1 MTSKNNLRLAYGL
14 AFILLVVGVL
24 SYAYT
29 SLFAKPLDQPIR
41 LIFKVT
47 AGNVLFDHKT
57 HTADSGYGLSCLD
70 CHHTE
75 EEEDVTNPDLC
86 GDCHEF
92 ETEDEEIPK
101 RADAFHLQCTG
112 CHQDVESGPVLEE
125 CTSCHVL

>member
-1 MTSKNNLRLAYGL
+1 MTSKKHLQFTYGL
-14 AFILLVVGVL
+14 AVILFAVGVL

-29 SLFAKPLDQPIR
+29 ALWAKPLDQPIR
-41 LIFKVT
+41 LMFKVT

-57 HTADSGYGLSCLD
+57 HTAESGYGLSCID
-70 CHHTE
+70 CHHTD
-75 EEEDVTNPDLC
+75 EEDVTTPDPC

-92 ETEDEEIPK
+92 ESEDEEIPK

-112 CHQDVESGPVLEE
+112 CHQDVDSGPMQEE